1 MHRALMSLSIGDS
14 DKPSFSPFVP
24 PPIQRL
30 SLPPSVSLSCANKST
45 SPSPPSSSSTPGL
58 SPPPRACPKKLKAP
72 TKSLT
77 SSSPVP
83 GPSTSNPSAIFPY
96 LHRLEIRDDMASRRQ
111 QRPLLVLKLSS
122 PSFLDSVATDLVA
135 ETPLY
140 SVETVGS
147 STTVW
152 RSDPWGASVKIADI
166 CWPKEL
172 PLKGKGRDTHGALI
186 QMGDPRWK
194 DTDSYLKYASLGNS
208 RKFSLPNH
216 PHVLKW
222 KRTGRTYQ
230 CTTSSCKGP
239 IASLD
244 TLQDDENTPRLKVF
258 ETLGPVHQSVPQVE
272 HAGISLS
279 LLDNLFVTALLLVT
293 EADDWMTLRHNPNS
307 LDTPATDTV
316 SLPKSTSAP
325 ASARQ
330 WRKIMYGEPLYPSLK
345 TPAVDTRC
353 NEDADVLDISSAA
366 PPPTSVNQWRKI
378 VYGEPLYPS
387 LRPHSADGL
396 DLPPRPGTAWDTAS
410 ISSESVCYPATPCSA
425 PSSGFYTSTFF
436 DESDR
441 SVPRINTSARY
452 SAPLSL
458 SPATVSPIPASDCMA
473 LSSQPSPSP
482 RAGTRRELPA
492 PPSSWHPPPG
502 SQPWLHRSRSSPR
515 LSSIPTARNRLVTED
530 GVLASPTPLD
540 GDTDGVGDTPQ
551 SRSRALSSGSVVR
564 RRLPTV
570 PSNPASPAS
579 SPPARTKRLPTL
591 ARTLP
596 PTPISI
602 PRSPS
607 TGHRYTHSSNIISQ
621 TPISETMPT
630 RPSTAQQPRTR
641 NRPEKDPD
649 EVLGWVRNVTR
660 AHHHRRALDCEEL
673 EGRHGVLEEAPP
685 PAYNAIDFS
694 KPPHSRA
701 LPNPS

>member
-1 MHRALMSLSIGDS
+1 MHRALISLSIGDS

-30 SLPPSVSLSCANKST
+30 SLPPSSASKS
-45 SPSPPSSSSTPGL
+45 SPNSTPPAL
-58 SPPPRACPKKLKAP
+58 PRPKKSQAP
-72 TKSLT
+72 TKSP
-77 SSSPVP
+77 SPVA
-83 GPSTSNPSAIFPY
+83 GPSNCNASAIFPY
-96 LHRLEIRDDMASRRQ
+96 LHRLEIHDDMASRRQ

-122 PSFLDSVATDLVA
+122 PSFLDSVATDVVA

-152 RSDPWGASVKIADI
+152 RSDPWGTSVTIADI
-166 CWPKEL
+166 RWPKDI
-172 PLKGKGRDTHGALI
+172 PLKGKGRDTHGSLI

-194 DTDSYLKYASLGNS
+194 DTDSYLKYGSLRSS

-230 CTTSSCKGP
+230 CTTSSSRGP

-244 TLQDDENTPRLKVF
+244 ASQDEENTPRLKVF
-258 ETLGPVHQSVPQVE
+258 ETIGPIHQSVPQVE

-293 EADDWMTLRHNPNS
+293 EPDDWMTLRHNP
-307 LDTPATDTV
+307 DTPATDSV
-316 SLPKSTSAP
+316 SPPKSSAP

-353 NEDADVLDISSAA
+353 NEDADVLDISGAA
-366 PPPTSVNQWRKI
+366 PLPTSVKQWRKI

-396 DLPPRPGTAWDTAS
+396 DLPSRPDTAWDTAS
-410 ISSESVCYPATPCSA
+410 ISSESVCYPATPSSA
-425 PSSGFYTSTFF
+425 PSTGFYTSTFF
-436 DESDR
+436 DESER
-441 SVPRINTSARY
+441 TVPRIDTNGRY
-452 SAPLSL
+452 SAPLSF
-458 SPATVSPIPASDCMA
+458 SPATISPIPASDCMP

-492 PPSSWHPPPG
+492 PPSAWHGHPPPG

-515 LSSIPTARNRLVTED
+515 LSCMLPTTIKHSQLVTED
-530 GVLASPTPLD
+530 GVLVPSTPLD
-540 GDTDGVGDTPQ
+540 GDEDRPAETPP

-570 PSNPASPAS
+570 PSTPTSPIS
-579 SPPARTKRLPTL
+579 SPPPQTKRLFNFG
-591 ARTLP
+591 RTLP
-596 PTPISI
+596 PTPVSI

-607 TGHRYTHSSNIISQ
+607 AGHRYTHSSNIISR
-621 TPISETMPT
+621 TPSSATMPA
-630 RPSTAQQPRTR
+630 RPSTAQQPRR

-660 AHHHRRALDCEEL
+660 AHHHRRALDCDEL
-673 EGRHGVLEEAPP
+673 EHRPGCPEEAPP

-694 KPPHSRA
+694 KPPQSRA

>member
-1 MHRALMSLSIGDS
+1 MHRALLSLAIGDS
-14 DKPSFSPFVP
+14 DKPSFSSFIP

-30 SLPPSVSLSCANKST
+30 SLPPTTAKST
-45 SPSPPSSSSTPGL
+45 SPS
-58 SPPPRACPKKLKAP
+58 
-72 TKSLT
+72 
-77 SSSPVP
+77 SSSPKNKRPPPIP
-83 GPSTSNPSAIFPY
+83 GPSTTNPSAIFPY
-96 LHRLEIRDDMASRRQ
+96 LHRLEIADDMASRRQ

-147 STTVW
+147 STTIW
-152 RSDPWGASVKIADI
+152 RSDPWDAPVKIADI
-166 CWPKEL
+166 CWPKDL
-172 PLKGKGRDTHGALI
+172 PVKGKGRDTHGAII

-194 DTDSYLKYASLGNS
+194 DTDSYLKYGSLGNS
-208 RKFSLPNH
+208 RKFTLPNH

-222 KRTGRTYQ
+222 KRSGRTYQ
-230 CTTSSCKGP
+230 CTSSSCKRV

-244 TLQDDENTPRLKVF
+244 TLQDDENNPRLKVF
-258 ETLGPVHQSVPQVE
+258 ETLGPVHQSVPQLE
-272 HAGISLS
+272 YAGISLS

-293 EADDWMTLRHNPNS
+293 EPDDWMTIRHSPNS
-307 LDTPATDTV
+307 LNTSATDSI
-316 SLPKSTSAP
+316 SLPKSTSAS

-353 NEDADVLDISSAA
+353 NEDADVLDISGAA
-366 PPPTSVNQWRKI
+366 PPPTSINQWRKI

-387 LRPHSADGL
+387 LRPHSADGI
-396 DLPPRPGTAWDTAS
+396 DLPPRPGTAWDSES
-410 ISSESVCYPATPCSA
+410 ISSESVCCPATPCSA
-425 PSSGFYTSTFF
+425 PSSAFYTSTFF
-436 DESDR
+436 DDSER
-441 SVPRINTSARY
+441 TMPRINTNSRY

-458 SPATVSPIPASDCMA
+458 SPAPTSPAPASDYIPV
-473 LSSQPSPSP
+473 SSHPSPSP

-492 PPSSWHPPPG
+492 PPSSWNPPAG

-515 LSSIPTARNRLVTED
+515 LSSIPSAISRESQLVTED
-530 GVLASPTPLD
+530 GVLIAPALLD
-540 GDTDGVGDTPQ
+540 SDMDSVGDTPP

-570 PSNPASPAS
+570 PSTPVSPIS
-579 SPPARTKRLPTL
+579 SPPTRPKRLPTL

-596 PTPISI
+596 PTPVSMS
-602 PRSPS
+602 RCPS
-607 TGHRYTHSSNIISQ
+607 TGHRYTHSSNVVSRTIA
-621 TPISETMPT
+621 TTMPT
-630 RPSTAQQPRTR
+630 RPSTAQQPRGR

-660 AHHHRRALDCEEL
+660 AHHHRRAVEE
-673 EGRHGVLEEAPP
+673 HGDLEEAPP

-694 KPPHSRA
+694 TPPHSRA
-701 LPNPS
+701 PANTS

>member
-1 MHRALMSLSIGDS
+1 MCLGPSSTLCYIKSPSPHILPSSSLFPVMHRALMSLTIGDS

-30 SLPPSVSLSCANKST
+30 SLPPAT
-45 SPSPPSSSSTPGL
+45 SPSSTKHAPPI
-58 SPPPRACPKKLKAP
+58 A
-72 TKSLT
+72 
-77 SSSPVP
+77 

-111 QRPLLVLKLSS
+111 QRPLLVLNLSS
-122 PSFLDSVATDLVA
+122 PSFLDAVATDLVA

-147 STTVW
+147 STTIW
-152 RSDPWGASVKIADI
+152 RSDPWDASVKIADI
-166 CWPKEL
+166 CWPKHL
-172 PLKGKGRDTHGALI
+172 PLKGKGRDTHGAII

-194 DTDSYLKYASLGNS
+194 DTDSYLKYGSLGTC

-230 CTTSSCKGP
+230 CTTSSRL

-244 TLQDDENTPRLKVF
+244 TLQDDENNPRLKVF
-258 ETLGPVHQSVPQVE
+258 ETLGPSHQSVPQVE

-293 EADDWMTLRHNPNS
+293 EPDDWMTLRHNP
-307 LDTPATDTV
+307 DTPATDCI

-345 TPAVDTRC
+345 TPAIDTRC
-353 NEDADVLDISSAA
+353 NEDADVLDISGAA

-387 LRPHSADGL
+387 LRPHSADGI
-396 DLPPRPGTAWDTAS
+396 DLPPRPGTAWDSAS
-410 ISSESVCYPATPCSA
+410 ISSESVCCPATPCSA
-425 PSSGFYTSTFF
+425 PSTGFYTSTFF
-436 DESDR
+436 DDSDR
-441 SVPRINTSARY
+441 VVPRINTDRY

-458 SPATVSPIPASDCMA
+458 SPAPISPIPASDYMP

-515 LSSIPTARNRLVTED
+515 LSSIPTTTSRHTRLVTED
-530 GVLASPTPLD
+530 GVLIQPAPLEGEIDSVGETP
-540 GDTDGVGDTPQ
+540 P

-570 PSNPASPAS
+570 PSNPATPAN
-579 SPPARTKRLPTL
+579 SPPTRPKRLPT

-596 PTPISI
+596 PTPASI
-602 PRSPS
+602 LRSPS
-607 TGHRYTHSSNIISQ
+607 TCHRYTHSSNVVS
-621 TPISETMPT
+621 TPISATMPT
-630 RPSTAQQPRTR
+630 RPSTAQQPRGR
-641 NRPEKDPD
+641 NRQEKDPD

-660 AHHHRRALDCEEL
+660 AHHRRAIEEHGDLD
-673 EGRHGVLEEAPP
+673 EAPP

-694 KPPHSRA
+694 TPPHTRA
-701 LPNPS
+701 LPNHS

>member
-1 MHRALMSLSIGDS
+1 MSLSIGDS

-30 SLPPSVSLSCANKST
+30 SLPTSISLSSAIKST
-45 SPSPPSSSSTPGL
+45 SPSPPSSSSNPGL
-58 SPPPRACPKKLKAP
+58 SPSTAPTLLRAKKQQAP
-72 TKSLT
+72 TKQIP
-77 SSSPVP
+77 PVA

-111 QRPLLVLKLSS
+111 QRPLLILKLSS
-122 PSFLDSVATDLVA
+122 PSFLDSVATDVVA

-166 CWPKEL
+166 CWPKDL
-172 PLKGKGRDTHGALI
+172 PLKGKGRDTHGAII
-186 QMGDPRWK
+186 QMGDPRWR
-194 DTDSYLKYASLGNS
+194 DTDSYLKYGSLGNS

-244 TLQDDENTPRLKVF
+244 TLQEDENTPRLKVF

-279 LLDNLFVTALLLVT
+279 LLDNLFVTALLLIT
-293 EADDWMTLRHNPNS
+293 EPDDWMTLRHDPNS
-307 LDTPATDTV
+307 LDTPATDSV
-316 SLPKSTSAP
+316 SLPKSTTAP

-366 PPPTSVNQWRKI
+366 PLPTSVNQWRKI
-378 VYGEPLYPS
+378 
-387 LRPHSADGL
+387 DGL
-396 DLPPRPGTAWDTAS
+396 DLPPRPGTAWDSAS

-436 DESDR
+436 DDSDR
-441 SVPRINTSARY
+441 AVPRINTNGRY
-452 SAPLSL
+452 SAPLSF
-458 SPATVSPIPASDCMA
+458 SPAPKSPIPASDCMP

-492 PPSSWHPPPG
+492 PPSSWHPPAG

-515 LSSIPTARNRLVTED
+515 LSSTPTTISKHSRLITED
-530 GVLASPTPLD
+530 GVLIPPTPLD
-540 GDTDGVGDTPQ
+540 GDMD
-551 SRSRALSSGSVVR
+551 SVDD
-564 RRLPTV
+564 
-570 PSNPASPAS
+570 
-579 SPPARTKRLPTL
+579 
-591 ARTLP
+591 TLP
-596 PTPISI
+596 ITQPCSFLGIC
-602 PRSPS
+602 RSPS
-607 TGHRYTHSSNIISQ
+607 TTYRPLKPHIPCQFTSYSAQ
-621 TPISETMPT
+621 TPSHIGAYASPDASFHTPLTLHRASLHVLVECRLTNADIREDAYAAINGTAPAGQE
-630 RPSTAQQPRTR
+630 PSR
-641 NRPEKDPD
+641 
-649 EVLGWVRNVTR
+649 
-660 AHHHRRALDCEEL
+660 
-673 EGRHGVLEEAPP
+673 EG
-685 PAYNAIDFS
+685 S
-694 KPPHSRA
+694 
-701 LPNPS
+701 

>member
-30 SLPPSVSLSCANKST
+30 SLPASVSLSASKSST
-45 SPSPPSSSSTPGL
+45 ASPPSSSNHTASNQSLAATL
-58 SPPPRACPKKLKAP
+58 PRTKQQQAP
-72 TKSLT
+72 TKST
-77 SSSPVP
+77 ASPSAVA
-83 GPSTSNPSAIFPY
+83 GSSTSNPSAIFPY
-96 LHRLEIRDDMASRRQ
+96 LHRLEICDGMASRRQ

-122 PSFLDSVATDLVA
+122 PSFLDSVATDVVA

-166 CWPKEL
+166 SWPKDI
-172 PLKGKGRDTHGALI
+172 PLKGKGRDTHAALI
-186 QMGDPRWK
+186 QMGGPRWK
-194 DTDSYLKYASLGNS
+194 DTDSYLKYGSLGSSS

-230 CTTSSCKGP
+230 CTTSSCKRP

-244 TLQDDENTPRLKVF
+244 ASQDDENTPRLKVF
-258 ETLGPVHQSVPQVE
+258 ETLGPVHKSVPQVE

-293 EADDWMTLRHNPNS
+293 ESDDWMTLRHHPTP
-307 LDTPATDTV
+307 LDTPATDSS
-316 SLPKSTSAP
+316 SLLKSTP

-353 NEDADVLDISSAA
+353 NEDADVLDISGAA

-396 DLPPRPGTAWDTAS
+396 DLPSRPNTAWDTAS
-410 ISSESVCYPATPCSA
+410 ISSESACCPATPSSA
-425 PSSGFYTSTFF
+425 PSTGFYTSTFF
-436 DESDR
+436 DDSDR
-441 SVPRINTSARY
+441 TVPRINTNGRY
-452 SAPLSL
+452 SAPLSF
-458 SPATVSPIPASDCMA
+458 SPATISPIPTSDSMA

-492 PPSSWHPPPG
+492 PPSAWHPPPG

-515 LSSIPTARNRLVTED
+515 LSCMPPATTRHSRLVTED
-530 GVLASPTPLD
+530 GVFIPPTTLD
-540 GDTDGVGDTPQ
+540 GDVDGSDETPP

-570 PSNPASPAS
+570 PSTPASPVS
-579 SPPARTKRLPTL
+579 SPPTQTKRLFS
-591 ARTLP
+591 AGRTLP
-596 PTPISI
+596 PTPVPT

-607 TGHRYTHSSNIISQ
+607 VGHRYTHSSNVVSR
-621 TPISETMPT
+621 TPVSATMPT
-630 RPSTAQQPRTR
+630 RPSTAQQSRR

-660 AHHHRRALDCEEL
+660 AHHHRRALDCDEL
-673 EGRHGVLEEAPP
+673 AEEAPP

-694 KPPHSRA
+694 KPPQSRA
-701 LPNPS
+701 LPNPG

>member
-1 MHRALMSLSIGDS
+1 MHRALMSLSIGDP

-30 SLPPSVSLSCANKST
+30 SLPPTTKST
-45 SPSPPSSSSTPGL
+45 SPSSSSSNPVT
-58 SPPPRACPKKLKAP
+58 SPKSKQSPRP
-72 TKSLT
+72 T
-77 SSSPVP
+77 P
-83 GPSTSNPSAIFPY
+83 GPSTCNPSAIFPY
-96 LHRLEIRDDMASRRQ
+96 LHRLEIRDDMGSRRQ

-147 STTVW
+147 STTIW
-152 RSDPWGASVKIADI
+152 RSDPWDASVKIADI
-166 CWPKEL
+166 CWPKDL
-172 PLKGKGRDTHGALI
+172 PLKGKGRDTHGAII

-194 DTDSYLKYASLGNS
+194 DTDSYLKYGGLGNS
-208 RKFSLPNH
+208 RKFTLPNH

-230 CTTSSCKGP
+230 CTTSSNKRV

-244 TLQDDENTPRLKVF
+244 TLQDDENPRLKVF
-258 ETLGPVHQSVPQVE
+258 ENLGPAHQSLPQVE

-293 EADDWMTLRHNPNS
+293 EPDDWMTLRHNPNS
-307 LDTPATDTV
+307 LSTPATDSI

-353 NEDADVLDISSAA
+353 NEDADVLDISSTA
-366 PPPTSVNQWRKI
+366 PPATSVNQWRKI

-396 DLPPRPGTAWDTAS
+396 DLPPRPGTAWDSAS
-410 ISSESVCYPATPCSA
+410 ISSESVCCPATPCSA
-425 PSSGFYTSTFF
+425 PSTGFYTSTFF
-436 DESDR
+436 DDSER
-441 SVPRINTSARY
+441 TVPRINTNSRY

-458 SPATVSPIPASDCMA
+458 SSGPISPVPTSDYIP

-492 PPSSWHPPPG
+492 PPSAWHPPPG

-515 LSSIPTARNRLVTED
+515 LSSIPTTISRHSRLVTED
-530 GVLASPTPLD
+530 GVLVQPTLLD
-540 GDTDGVGDTPQ
+540 SDMDSVGDTPP

-570 PSNPASPAS
+570 PSNPVSPTS
-579 SPPARTKRLPTL
+579 SPPTRRQRLPTL

-596 PTPISI
+596 PTPVSI

-607 TGHRYTHSSNIISQ
+607 AGHRYTYSSNVVS
-621 TPISETMPT
+621 TPISTTMPP
-630 RPSTAQQPRTR
+630 RPSTAQQPRGR
-641 NRPEKDPD
+641 NRPEKDPG

-660 AHHHRRALDCEEL
+660 AHHHRRAVEE
-673 EGRHGVLEEAPP
+673 HGELEEAP

-694 KPPHSRA
+694 TPPHSRA
-701 LPNPS
+701 PANPS

>member
-14 DKPSFSPFVP
+14 DKPSPSFSPFVP
-24 PPIQRL
+24 PPVQRL
-30 SLPPSVSLSCANKST
+30 SLPPTIKST
-45 SPSPPSSSSTPGL
+45 PSNPSSS
-58 SPPPRACPKKLKAP
+58 PKNRQAP
-72 TKSLT
+72 ISA
-77 SSSPVP
+77 VP

-147 STTVW
+147 STTIW
-152 RSDPWGASVKIADI
+152 RSHPWDRDASVKIADI
-166 CWPKEL
+166 CWPKNL
-172 PLKGKGRDTHGALI
+172 PLKGKGRDTHGAII
-186 QMGDPRWK
+186 QMGDPPWK
-194 DTDSYLKYASLGNS
+194 DTDNYLKYGSLGNS
-208 RKFSLPNH
+208 RKFALPNH

-230 CTTSSCKGP
+230 CTSSSCKRI

-244 TLQDDENTPRLKVF
+244 TLQDDENNPRLKVF

-293 EADDWMTLRHNPNS
+293 EPDDWMTLRHNPNS
-307 LDTPATDTV
+307 LDTPATDSI

-325 ASARQ
+325 TSARQ

-345 TPAVDTRC
+345 TPAVDSRC

-366 PPPTSVNQWRKI
+366 PPPTSINQWRKI

-396 DLPPRPGTAWDTAS
+396 DLPPRPGTAWDSAS
-410 ISSESVCYPATPCSA
+410 ISSESVCCPETPCSA

-436 DESDR
+436 DDPER
-441 SVPRINTSARY
+441 AVPRINTNGRY
-452 SAPLSL
+452 SAPISL
-458 SPATVSPIPASDCMA
+458 SPAPMSPIPASDYT
-473 LSSQPSPSP
+473 SQPSPSP

-492 PPSSWHPPPG
+492 PPSSWNPPPG
-502 SQPWLHRSRSSPR
+502 TQPWLHRSRSSPR
-515 LSSIPTARNRLVTED
+515 LSSIPTTTSKHTQVVTED
-530 GVLASPTPLD
+530 GVLIPPALLD
-540 GDTDGVGDTPQ
+540 SEMDSVGDVPS

-570 PSNPASPAS
+570 PSNPTSPVS
-579 SPPARTKRLPTL
+579 SPPTRPKRLPIL

-596 PTPISI
+596 PTPVAI

-607 TGHRYTHSSNIISQ
+607 TGHRYTHSSNVVS
-621 TPISETMPT
+621 TPISATMPT
-630 RPSTAQQPRTR
+630 RPSTAQQPRGR

-660 AHHHRRALDCEEL
+660 AHHHRRALDSEL
-673 EGRHGVLEEAPP
+673 EGRHGDLEEAPP

-694 KPPHSRA
+694 TPPHSRA
-701 LPNPS
+701 PPNSS

>member
-24 PPIQRL
+24 PPVQRL
-30 SLPPSVSLSCANKST
+30 SLPPTSKST
-45 SPSPPSSSSTPGL
+45 SPS
-58 SPPPRACPKKLKAP
+58 SPI
-72 TKSLT
+72 
-77 SSSPVP
+77 P

-147 STTVW
+147 STTIW
-152 RSDPWGASVKIADI
+152 RSDPWDASVKIADI
-166 CWPKEL
+166 CWPKDL
-172 PLKGKGRDTHGALI
+172 PLKGKGRDTHGAII
-186 QMGDPRWK
+186 QMSEPRWR
-194 DTDSYLKYASLGNS
+194 DTDSYLKYGNLGNS
-208 RKFSLPNH
+208 RKFTLPNH
-216 PHVLKW
+216 PHTLKW

-230 CTTSSCKGP
+230 CTSSSSKRL
-239 IASLD
+239 IASLEI
-244 TLQDDENTPRLKVF
+244 QDDQNNPRLKVF

-293 EADDWMTLRHNPNS
+293 EPDDWMTVRHNPNS
-307 LDTPATDTV
+307 LDTPATESD

-345 TPAVDTRC
+345 TPAIDTHC
-353 NEDADVLDISSAA
+353 NEDADVLDISGTA

-387 LRPHSADGL
+387 LRPHSADGS
-396 DLPPRPGTAWDTAS
+396 DLPPRPGTAWDSAS

-425 PSSGFYTSTFF
+425 PSSEFHTSTFC
-436 DESDR
+436 DDSER
-441 SVPRINTSARY
+441 AAPRINTNNRY
-452 SAPLSL
+452 STPLSF
-458 SPATVSPIPASDCMA
+458 SPAPISPTPVSDYIP

-515 LSSIPTARNRLVTED
+515 LSSIPTTRHTPSVTED
-530 GVLASPTPLD
+530 GVLIPPTVLD
-540 GDTDGVGDTPQ
+540 SDMDSVGETPP

-570 PSNPASPAS
+570 PSNPVSPTS
-579 SPPARTKRLPTL
+579 SPPARPKRLPTL

-596 PTPISI
+596 PTPASIS
-602 PRSPS
+602 RLSS
-607 TGHRYTHSSNIISQ
+607 TGHRYTHSSNVVS
-621 TPISETMPT
+621 TPISATMPT
-630 RPSTAQQPRTR
+630 RPSTAQQPRGR
-641 NRPEKDPD
+641 IRPEKDPD
-649 EVLGWVRNVTR
+649 EVLGWVRNITR
-660 AHHHRRALDCEEL
+660 AHHHRRAVEE
-673 EGRHGVLEEAPP
+673 HADLEEAP

-701 LPNPS
+701 LPHPS

>member
-1 MHRALMSLSIGDS
+1 MHRALMSLSIGDP

-30 SLPPSVSLSCANKST
+30 SLPPTAS
-45 SPSPPSSSSTPGL
+45 PSSSSNPVT
-58 SPPPRACPKKLKAP
+58 SPKNKHPPRPI
-72 TKSLT
+72 
-77 SSSPVP
+77 P

-96 LHRLEIRDDMASRRQ
+96 LHRLEIRDDMGSRRQ

-147 STTVW
+147 STTIW
-152 RSDPWGASVKIADI
+152 RSDPWDASVKIADI
-166 CWPKEL
+166 CWPKDL
-172 PLKGKGRDTHGALI
+172 PLKGKGRDTHGAII
-186 QMGDPRWK
+186 QMGEPRWK
-194 DTDSYLKYASLGNS
+194 DTDSYLKYGSLGNS
-208 RKFSLPNH
+208 RKFTLPNH

-230 CTTSSCKGP
+230 CTTSSCKRL

-244 TLQDDENTPRLKVF
+244 TLQDDENNPRLKVF
-258 ETLGPVHQSVPQVE
+258 ETLDLVHQSVPQVE

-293 EADDWMTLRHNPNS
+293 EPDDWMTLRHNPNS
-307 LDTPATDTV
+307 LNTPARDSV

-345 TPAVDTRC
+345 TPAIDTRC
-353 NEDADVLDISSAA
+353 NEDADVLDISGAA
-366 PPPTSVNQWRKI
+366 PPPTSINQWRKI

-396 DLPPRPGTAWDTAS
+396 DLPPRPGTAWDSAS
-410 ISSESVCYPATPCSA
+410 ISSESVCCPATPCSA
-425 PSSGFYTSTFF
+425 PSTGFYASTFF
-436 DESDR
+436 DDSER
-441 SVPRINTSARY
+441 TVPRINTNSRY

-458 SPATVSPIPASDCMA
+458 SPGAISPIPTSDYIP

-492 PPSSWHPPPG
+492 PPSSWHPPAV

-515 LSSIPTARNRLVTED
+515 LSSIPSTTSRRSQLVTED
-530 GVLASPTPLD
+530 GVLVPPTLLD
-540 GDTDGVGDTPQ
+540 SDMDSVDDTTPVSQ
-551 SRSRALSSGSVVR
+551 PCSFFGICR
-564 RRLPTV
+564 
-570 PSNPASPAS
+570 
-579 SPPARTKRLPTL
+579 SPPITYRPLKPR
-591 ARTLP
+591 
-596 PTPISI
+596 I
-602 PRSPS
+602 P
-607 TGHRYTHSSNIISQ
+607 Y
-621 TPISETMPT
+621 
-630 RPSTAQQPRTR
+630 
-641 NRPEKDPD
+641 
-649 EVLGWVRNVTR
+649 
-660 AHHHRRALDCEEL
+660 
-673 EGRHGVLEEAPP
+673 
-685 PAYNAIDFS
+685 
-694 KPPHSRA
+694 
-701 LPNPS
+701 

>member
-14 DKPSFSPFVP
+14 DKPTFSPFVP
-24 PPIQRL
+24 PPVQRL
-30 SLPPSVSLSCANKST
+30 SLPPTSKST
-45 SPSPPSSSSTPGL
+45 SPS
-58 SPPPRACPKKLKAP
+58 SP
-72 TKSLT
+72 T
-77 SSSPVP
+77 P

-147 STTVW
+147 STTIW
-152 RSDPWGASVKIADI
+152 RSDPWDASVKIADI
-166 CWPKEL
+166 CWPKDL
-172 PLKGKGRDTHGALI
+172 PLKGKGRDTHGAII
-186 QMGDPRWK
+186 QMSEPRWR
-194 DTDSYLKYASLGNS
+194 DTDNYLKYGNLGNS
-208 RKFSLPNH
+208 RKFTLPNH
-216 PHVLKW
+216 PHTLKW

-230 CTTSSCKGP
+230 CTSSSSKRL

-244 TLQDDENTPRLKVF
+244 IQDDQNNPRLKVF

-293 EADDWMTLRHNPNS
+293 EPDDWMTVRHNPNS
-307 LDTPATDTV
+307 LDTPATESD

-345 TPAVDTRC
+345 TPAIDTRC
-353 NEDADVLDISSAA
+353 NEDADVLDISGTA

-387 LRPHSADGL
+387 LRPHSADGS
-396 DLPPRPGTAWDTAS
+396 DLPPRPGTAWDSES

-425 PSSGFYTSTFF
+425 PSSEFRTSTFC
-436 DESDR
+436 DDSER
-441 SVPRINTSARY
+441 AAPRINTNSRY
-452 SAPLSL
+452 STPLSF
-458 SPATVSPIPASDCMA
+458 SPAPISPTPVSDYIP

-515 LSSIPTARNRLVTED
+515 LSCIPTTSRHTPSVTED
-530 GVLASPTPLD
+530 GVIIPPTVLD
-540 GDTDGVGDTPQ
+540 SDMDSVGGTPP

-570 PSNPASPAS
+570 PSNPVSPTS
-579 SPPARTKRLPTL
+579 SPPARPKRLPTL

-596 PTPISI
+596 PTPVSI
-602 PRSPS
+602 PRLSS
-607 TGHRYTHSSNIISQ
+607 TGHRYTHSSNVVS
-621 TPISETMPT
+621 TPISATMPT
-630 RPSTAQQPRTR
+630 RPSTAQQPRGR
-641 NRPEKDPD
+641 IRPEKDAD

-660 AHHHRRALDCEEL
+660 AHHHRRAVEE
-673 EGRHGVLEEAPP
+673 HADLEEAPP

-694 KPPHSRA
+694 TPPHSRA
-701 LPNPS
+701 LPHPS